1 MSSRITLLFQAL
13 KTFVFIP
20 QSVITF
26 SIMPPSFL
34 SLLQSLLVL
43 FVFLH
48 CGSSLVHTDKLIFSP
63 SLYILFSLITF
74 VVCFVLQLSDRNIEN
89 QSASQQRNQITLPT
103 SDGPLVVPQ
112 TAFLEIPWVFLHCP
126 ADCDSIIYQMRPKFC
141 VFSKGRTG
149 CEGLA
154 HKAWIDE
161 QEGKAGSVPVAVF
174 VTRVPPGEVSRALCQ
189 EQPVL
194 QDKGSLCSQGRG
206 SAAVGLDLCGEEE
219 AQPRQTMANMLWRNI
234 APLNQ
239 YRNALLFVLLPAG
252 ISFTCLWGADLFQDL
267 SVRLEILVNIC
278 VW

>member
-161 QEGKAGSVPVAVF
+161 QGGKAGSVPVVVF
-174 VTRVPPGEVSRALCQ
+174 VTPGPPWGGVPGSVSGTARAAGQ
-189 EQPVL
+189 GQPVL
-194 QDKGSLCSQGRG
+194 PGEGQRCCGPGFVWRGGG
-206 SAAVGLDLCGEEE
+206 SASPDNGKHALKEYCSTQPIQERAAVC
-219 AQPRQTMANMLWRNI
+219 AATSRN
-234 APLNQ
+234 Q
-239 YRNALLFVLLPAG
+239 FHLFVGSRFVSGPVSKTWNLG
-252 ISFTCLWGADLFQDL
+252 
-267 SVRLEILVNIC
+267 
-278 VW
+278 